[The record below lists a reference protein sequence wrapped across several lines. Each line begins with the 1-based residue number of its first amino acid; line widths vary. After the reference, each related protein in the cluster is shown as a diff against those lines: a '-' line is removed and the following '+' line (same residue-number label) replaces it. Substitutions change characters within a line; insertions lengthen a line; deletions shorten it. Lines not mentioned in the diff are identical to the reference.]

1 MCWERTSPFIGNP
14 EKKWILP
21 TPRNF
26 LKDLLRWIKINSDSW
41 PAPNKVIWI
50 PRLSPSFYLDL
61 NLRQEL
67 AKKIKSVSWLTTAFD
82 IRSRDVPQEQV
93 SKYTLLNPNS
103 KLWAGAKRI
112 GNPGGPTYSE
122 KRMRQGFLLKNVP
135 HRSNKTEE
143 SSSKIDQLSY
153 LIKLFT
159 RADRISENVTNSR
172 RLMVIGAWIAALVM
186 ASPQAIIF
194 RWPSQK

>member
-1 MCWERTSPFIGNP
+1 MCWERTCPFIGNP

-26 LKDLLRWIKINSDSW
+26 LKNLLRWIKINSDSW

-122 KRMRQGFLLKNVP
+122 KRMRQGFLLKNVL
-135 HRSNKTEE
+135 HRSNKSEK
-143 SSSKIDQLSY
+143 SSSKIDQLS
-153 LIKLFT
+153 
-159 RADRISENVTNSR
+159 
-172 RLMVIGAWIAALVM
+172 
-186 ASPQAIIF
+186 
-194 RWPSQK
+194 